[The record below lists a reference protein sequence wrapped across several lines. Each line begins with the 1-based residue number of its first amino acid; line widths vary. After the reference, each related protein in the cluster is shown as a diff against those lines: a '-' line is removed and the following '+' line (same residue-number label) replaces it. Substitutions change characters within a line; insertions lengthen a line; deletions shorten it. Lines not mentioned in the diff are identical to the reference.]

1 MKKKQYMKPQAEI
14 IISTEFPCLSG
25 VSKNEQNIP
34 VPGPPG
40 AKKNYWDSADEEDDS
55 RNGFTRVGGSTNKLW
70 DD

>member
-14 IISTEFPCLSG
+14 IISTEFPCMLEGST
-25 VSKNEQNIP
+25 KEQYFP
-34 VPGPPG
+34 EPGPPA

>member
-1 MKKKQYMKPQAEI
+1 MLA
-14 IISTEFPCLSG
+14 G
-25 VSKNEQNIP
+25 SKNEQTIP